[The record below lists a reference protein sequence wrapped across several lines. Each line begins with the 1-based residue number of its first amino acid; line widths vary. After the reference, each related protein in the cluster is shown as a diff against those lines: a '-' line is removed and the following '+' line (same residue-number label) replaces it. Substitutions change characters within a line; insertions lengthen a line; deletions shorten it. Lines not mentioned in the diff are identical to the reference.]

1 MAWPQ
6 LKSSEATPP
15 TTLSMVNGPPALFA
29 EPGAKGWPLSRI
41 TTPSID
47 DDGSYPADAKAPS
60 SGHIPSI
67 VHRWQQSKSILS
79 LAASDGYI
87 FAGTGGNEIQVFD
100 TETYQQ
106 VDTLTGHGGSVLCL
120 FVSTRKSLLFSGA
133 SDSILK
139 VWDTDSLQELYTI
152 YSVFDIGDIFA
163 VLYSEVFDTVF
174 FGSQNASIQWCNMTT
189 IDRHTSLDRSGLPSN
204 RFSKFFN
211 SSGPGGKSSPV
222 PKHTKLAV
230 GKTLIE
236 LPYHN
241 VVPYAHFG
249 YVYCM
254 QIYQPPVHTPLA
266 VAEEYILSG
275 GGDGNVN
282 VWAMRNGT
290 LVQVR
295 KLSNSTSV
303 LCMTVMD
310 TFLYCGLTDGVINIW
325 DLDAFQLI
333 KAMQAHKEDVLS
345 IASYGN
351 CVFSGSATGNVRKW
365 SRDLTLGS
373 RWQCHDGL
381 ILSTITVRRA
391 NRNLLITGGNDDS
404 IALWDIRD
412 TFPCFRPDL
421 SFENDQLLASLAT
434 FVSFRTVSGSEE
446 YLADCR
452 RCATF
457 LKSLLKKF
465 GAVSHLIVTENNRN
479 PIVYGRFSANAS
491 DKTDTTVLFY
501 GHYDVIDSSG
511 SGKWE
516 TDPHSMAGLNG
527 YLYGRGVSD
536 NKGPVLA
543 AVFAAAELFQVGKLR
558 TNVVFLIEGEEECG
572 SLGFQASVTAKK
584 DHIGPDI
591 DWILLSNSYWLD
603 DEVPCL
609 NYGLRGVIH
618 LTVEINSDRPDL
630 HSGVDGGIDRE
641 PLMDLTKLL
650 AKLTDDS
657 GRVLVPGFYEPV
669 RPITEAEERLY
680 EQIGENSSI
689 GLSKELLMA
698 KWRLPSLTVHAIVVS
713 GPPNQTIIPHKA
725 TATISLRIVPDQDN
739 DVVSATLQ
747 QYLDS
752 QFASF
757 KSRNHLSVKLN
768 RQADA
773 WLGDPE
779 NAAFKTLANAVKEE
793 WGSDPLYIREGGTI
807 PAVRF
812 LEKAFDAPAA
822 QLPCGQ
828 ASDHAH
834 LDNERLRV
842 VNLYKAKNIWRRA
855 FDELPSRAKKVNG
868 VET

>member
-1 MAWPQ
+1 M
-6 LKSSEATPP
+6 T
-15 TTLSMVNGPPALFA
+15 NGISALLA
-29 EPGAKGWPLSRI
+29 ESGTKGWPPSRI
-41 TTPSID
+41 TTPSLE
-47 DDGSYPADAKAPS
+47 DDGSYDSDAKVPLS
-60 SGHIPSI
+60 EHVPKL
-67 VHRWQQSKSILS
+67 VHRWQQSTSILS
-79 LAASDGYI
+79 LAASDRYI

-100 TETYQQ
+100 TDTYQK

-120 FVSTRKSLLFSGA
+120 YVSTSKSLLFSGA

-163 VLYSEVFDTVF
+163 VLYSEILKTVF
-174 FGSQNASIQWCNMTT
+174 FGSQNASIQWCDMTT
-189 IDRHTSLDRSGLPSN
+189 IDKHASLDKSGLPSN

-211 SSGPGGKSSPV
+211 SSGPGGKVSPC
-222 PKHTKLAV
+222 PKETKLAV
-230 GKTLIE
+230 PKSLIE

-241 VVPYAHFG
+241 IVPYAHFG

-254 QIYQPPVHTPLA
+254 QIYQPPVHTPLGIG
-266 VAEEYILSG
+266 EEYVLSG

-282 VWAMRNGT
+282 LWAMRNGT
-290 LVQVR
+290 LESIR
-295 KLSNSTSV
+295 KLPNSTSV
-303 LCMTVMD
+303 LCMTVID
-310 TFLYCGLTDGVINIW
+310 TFLYCGLTGGVINIW
-325 DLDAFQLI
+325 DLDAFQMI
-333 KAMQAHKEDVLS
+333 KSVQAHKDDVLS
-345 IASYGN
+345 IGSFGN
-351 CVFSGSATGNVRKW
+351 CVFSGSEGYVRKW
-365 SRDLTLGS
+365 SRDLSFRS
-373 RWQCHDGL
+373 RWKCHNGL
-381 ILSTITVRRA
+381 ILSTITVKRDK
-391 NRNLLITGGNDDS
+391 RNLLITGGNDDS
-404 IALWDIRD
+404 IALWNITDALQNR
-412 TFPCFRPDL
+412 RPDL
-421 SFENDQLLASLAT
+421 SFANDQLLASLAT

-465 GAVSHLIVTENNRN
+465 GASSHLIVTENNRN
-479 PIVYGRFSANAS
+479 PIVYGRFYANS
-491 DKTDTTVLFY
+491 SEKTDTTVLFY
-501 GHYDVIDSSG
+501 GHYDVIDASG

-516 TDPHSMAGLNG
+516 TEPHTLSGLNG

-543 AVFAAAELFQVGKLR
+543 AMFAAAELFQEGKLR
-558 TNVVFLIEGEEECG
+558 TNVTFLIEGEEECG
-572 SLGFQASVTAKK
+572 SLGFQAAVSAKR
-584 DHIGPDI
+584 DLIGADI

-618 LTVEINSDRPDL
+618 LTVEVSSDRPDL

-657 GRVLVPGFYEPV
+657 GKVLVPGFYEPV
-669 RPITEAEERLY
+669 RPITEAEELLY
-680 EQIGENSSI
+680 EQIGENSPI

-698 KWRLPSLTVHAIVVS
+698 KWRLPSLTVHAINVS
-713 GPPNQTIIPHKA
+713 GPPNQTIIPHRA
-725 TATISLRIVPDQDN
+725 TATVSLRIVPDQDI
-739 DVVSATLQ
+739 DVVSSTVQRCLA
-747 QYLDS
+747 S

-757 KSRNHLSVKLN
+757 KSRNHLSMRLN

-779 NAAFKTLANAVKEE
+779 NAAFKALADAVKEE
-793 WGSDPLYIREGGTI
+793 WGVYPLYIREGGTI

-812 LEKAFDAPAA
+812 LEKEFDAPAA

-842 VNLYKAKNIWRRA
+842 VNLYKAKNIWRRT
-855 FDELPSRAKKVNG
+855 FDELPRRAKISNG
-868 VET
+868 LIMD

>member
-1 MAWPQ
+1 
-6 LKSSEATPP
+6 
-15 TTLSMVNGPPALFA
+15 MVNGTSALFA
-29 EPGAKGWPLSRI
+29 DSGAKGWPLSRI
-41 TTPSID
+41 ATPSLD
-47 DDGSYPADAKAPS
+47 DDGSYDSDSKVPLS
-60 SGHIPSI
+60 EYIPSI
-67 VHRWQQSKSILS
+67 VHRWQQSNSILS
-79 LAASDGYI
+79 LAASDRYI

-106 VDTLTGHGGSVLCL
+106 VGTLTGHGGSVLCL
-120 FVSTRKSLLFSGA
+120 YVSTRKSLLFSGG

-163 VLYSEVFDTVF
+163 VLYSEMLETVF

-189 IDRHTSLDRSGLPSN
+189 IDRHTSLDKSGLPSN

-222 PKHTKLAV
+222 PKETMLAV
-230 GKTLIE
+230 PKTLIE

-254 QIYQPPVHTPLA
+254 QIYQPPVHTPLG

-282 VWAMRNGT
+282 LWAMRNGT
-290 LVQVR
+290 LVCLR

-333 KAMQAHKEDVLS
+333 KSVHAHKEDVLS
-345 IASYGN
+345 IASFGN
-351 CVFSGSATGNVRKW
+351 CVFSGSAGYVRKW
-365 SRDLTLGS
+365 SRDLSLGS
-373 RWQCHDGL
+373 RWECHKGL
-381 ILSTITVRRA
+381 ILSTITVERDKRRV
-391 NRNLLITGGNDDS
+391 LITGGNDDS
-404 IALWDIRD
+404 IALWDITD
-412 TFPCFRPDL
+412 SFPNCRPDL
-421 SFENDQLLASLAT
+421 SFANDQLLASLAT

-465 GAVSHLIVTENNRN
+465 GAASHLIVTDNNRN
-479 PIVYGRFSANAS
+479 PIVYGRFSAKAS

-501 GHYDVIDSSG
+501 GHYDVIDASG

-516 TDPHSMAGLNG
+516 TEPHSLSGMNG

-543 AVFAAAELFQVGKLR
+543 AVFAAAELFQEGKLR

-572 SLGFQASVTAKK
+572 SIGFQASVSAKK
-584 DHIGPDI
+584 DLIGNDI

-618 LTVEINSDRPDL
+618 LTVEVSSDRPDL

-650 AKLTDDS
+650 AKLTDDA
-657 GRVLVPGFYEPV
+657 GKVLVPGFYEPV
-669 RPITEAEERLY
+669 RPIAEAEERLY

-698 KWRLPSLTVHAIVVS
+698 KWRLPSLTVHAINVS

-725 TATISLRIVPDQDN
+725 TATISLRIVPDQDT
-739 DVVSATLQ
+739 DAVSATIQ
-747 QYLDS
+747 QFLVS
-752 QFASF
+752 QFAAF
-757 KSRNHLSVKLN
+757 KSRNHLSIKIN

-779 NAAFKTLANAVKEE
+779 NAAFKTLASAVKEA
-793 WGSDPLYIREGGTI
+793 WGVYPLYIREGGTI

-812 LEKAFDAPAA
+812 LEKEFDAPAA

-855 FDELPSRAKKVNG
+855 FDELPNRAKLTNG
-868 VET
+868 LRRG